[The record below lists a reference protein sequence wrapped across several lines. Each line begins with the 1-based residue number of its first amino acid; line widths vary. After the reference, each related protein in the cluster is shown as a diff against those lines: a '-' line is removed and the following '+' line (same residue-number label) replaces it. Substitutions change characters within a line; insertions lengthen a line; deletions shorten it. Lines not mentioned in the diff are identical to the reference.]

1 MSDDSLTELSESV
14 QFERELVES
23 QYSSKNFEP
32 DPENS
37 FKYALTLLPQNE
49 PYYVSVKLHFD
60 TSPPYPRKPLKCFVE
75 GIMGLSG
82 HQLNELQKEVDQ
94 CANKAQKSTDVAV
107 NHVTDTVKQY
117 LFDNN
122 KKRCSLHD
130 DMERNNR
137 NKMEFRGSNLI
148 SIQGGNFEKRYPP
161 CIQPGSKVQI
171 YKDPLNP
178 ENSSSLNVTCLAEVT
193 ESGTFHAIDENFKLH
208 LLQEFILDL
217 SSMKLKTELLGIQK
231 EFSRNS
237 KLRSHA
243 HVMNYVGLACNP
255 TNISNVVHVLTTYAL
270 PLSGYEIGPYGNSK
284 KLARDMVSGLQYLHR
299 QDIFHGLLSIDS
311 VYVSPNGQH
320 LIADYGFAKR
330 LLSNSVNAPMK
341 FSFRYLDAVD
351 ESGRFLD
358 VLLLGHL
365 LYHVLVGRKPDL
377 AYPSPPSH
385 LDPSLLDLIKLCVT
399 KEKSQRITLN
409 GLAGTFDDDSA
420 EGQILQVAQK
430 LDPPKRLS
438 DSMEQPWKSSN
449 RITDEFDLKEE
460 LGVGGFGS
468 VFKVRNKM
476 DGNFYAMKVV
486 ELTRVS
492 ENSIRSM
499 LKEVKLL
506 SKLKHNNIVRYN
518 YSFFDPREPSLEDDQ
533 DEPDTDT
540 VFQNCKKSFSDCNI
554 DESGDSS
561 GCQIVFDSGSESTE
575 PGASRVRD
583 CEKINSESGSSSGIE
598 IAFERSKDLNESKEL
613 KNSNNT
619 GGDSEFTSSNCAYT
633 DSNTFESSTEPSLPS
648 RSSPEITRNRQT
660 EISSQASSSILHMFI
675 VMELCENATLRTMI
689 DNKKVD
695 PPLHK
700 DPDLVLR
707 LLRQI
712 IDALEYIESSGV
724 IHRDL
729 KPENIFLDADNNVKI
744 GDFGLA
750 ISENSRSSKKGAAG
764 TSIYL
769 APEIRPPEHGKFRPK
784 YSHLSDIYSL
794 GIICFEMVH
803 EPFGSNSERYTV
815 IGELR
820 KSHVGIDDGVF
831 NGEKFSKLE
840 VLVRNMLSHD
850 LTVRKKASELSKSD
864 ILPPR
869 LVEQGLNELLRHLK
883 CEHGSQLWNQFLN
896 CLFSD
901 DIANRRL
908 SQLQL
913 RENPSNED
921 LHVMQA
927 LNNLVVQMI
936 PIFDKHSA
944 FLCPLPFFLPKCDI
958 TDQYDRSFVILSN
971 FGHYQVLPFN
981 FKVNLAKYILEN
993 NIRSLKSYSFNP
1005 IFQKM
1010 KDEANLTGRDQIPSH
1025 LNILEASFDIISSE
1039 SHFATKAEVL
1049 IVLLD
1054 VLKTVPEFRTSNVS
1068 IYVNHIKIMKAIL
1081 MFFKIDDVF
1090 HNEIFKLLHEFDHN
1104 ESKLDEALNKC
1115 FQQCSM
1121 DDSQISKMCAV
1132 LKCKCPIDLVH
1143 KQMDICMILH
1153 KSARQVG
1160 DLFKE
1165 GLKEIIQV
1173 LLLVTSPGTG
1183 ETECIFDPES
1193 KFNEL
1198 AEKLSKSINSD
1209 KSALLKMV
1217 KFRAGISSDP
1227 DYYSDFM
1234 FKVVAE
1240 SSDCKSVFT
1249 IAEGGD
1255 FSKLLEHW
1263 QSAIDPEFNDS
1274 SEELLPSTVFGISF
1288 FLENMVKT
1296 IMSPYNL
1303 LKTNILIVSAAEKE
1317 NSVKIFSFMKSL
1329 WQKGLKPELSVTA
1342 DRSALNAVHV
1352 VNFAPDGISIDSD
1365 KAYLQS
1371 LGIKDGKQS
1380 KGLTIDEALNYLVDI
1395 EYKLSQVAGVHSIH
1409 RQRSAF
1415 L

>member
-1 MSDDSLTELSESV
+1 MIDDENSLSGLSESV

-23 QYSSKNFEP
+23 QYSSENFEP
-32 DPENS
+32 DPENP

-49 PYYVSVKLHFD
+49 PYYVSVKLYFD
-60 TSPPYPRKPLKCFVE
+60 TSPPYPTEPLKCVVE
-75 GIMGLSG
+75 SVMGLSRY
-82 HQLNELQKEVDQ
+82 QLNKLQKEINQ
-94 CANKAQKSTDVAV
+94 CAHKAQKSTDVAV
-107 NHVTDTVKQY
+107 NHVIDTVKQY

-122 KKRCSLHD
+122 KKRRSLHD
-130 DMERNNR
+130 DNDMELRYDQNQ
-137 NKMEFRGSNLI
+137 MEFRDSKPI

-161 CIQPGSKVQI
+161 CIQPGSKVLI

-193 ESGTFHAIDENFKLH
+193 ERGTFHAIDGKFKLY
-208 LLQEFILDL
+208 LLHEFILDL
-217 SSMKLKTELLGIQK
+217 SSMKLKTELQGIQK

-243 HVMNYVGLACNP
+243 NVMNYVGLACDP
-255 TNISNVVHVLTTYAL
+255 TNIINVVHVLTTYAL
-270 PLSGYEIGPYGNSK
+270 PLSGYDIGPYGNSK

-311 VYVSPNGQH
+311 VYVNPEGRH

-330 LLSNSVNAPMK
+330 LLFNSVNARIQK

-351 ESGRFLD
+351 ENGRFLD
-358 VLLLGHL
+358 ILLLGHL
-365 LYHVLVGRKPDL
+365 LYHVLVGRKPDT

-399 KEKSQRITLN
+399 KEKSRRITLDA
-409 GLAGTFDDDSA
+409 LAGTIDTDSV
-420 EGQILQVAQK
+420 EGKILQVAQK
-430 LDPPKRLS
+430 LDPPKRFS

-460 LGVGGFGS
+460 LGAGGFGS

-476 DGNFYAMKVV
+476 DGNYYAMKVA

-492 ENSIRSM
+492 ETSIRSM

-506 SKLKHNNIVRYN
+506 SQLKHNNIVRYN
-518 YSFFDPREPSLEDDQ
+518 YSFFDPKEPCLEDDQ
-533 DEPDTDT
+533 DEPA
-540 VFQNCKKSFSDCNI
+540 SSISDCETMSS
-554 DESGDSS
+554 ESESS
-561 GCQIVFDSGSESTE
+561 SSSDIVFEGS
-575 PGASRVRD
+575 
-583 CEKINSESGSSSGIE
+583 N
-598 IAFERSKDLNESKEL
+598 DLNESEEL
-613 KNSNNT
+613 KSSRDT
-619 GGDSEFTSSNCAYT
+619 GSC
-633 DSNTFESSTEPSLPS
+633 ST
-648 RSSPEITRNRQT
+648 
-660 EISSQASSSILHMFI
+660 LHMFI

-689 DNKKVD
+689 DNKKLD

-707 LLRQI
+707 LIRQI
-712 IDALEYIESSGV
+712 IDALEYIESRSV

-729 KPENIFLDADNNVKI
+729 KPENIFLDAENNVKI

-750 ISENSRSSKKGAAG
+750 ISENSAKSNKNAVGIL
-764 TSIYL
+764 IYL
-769 APEIRPPEHGKFRPK
+769 APEVRPPEHGKFRPN

-803 EPFGSNSERYTV
+803 EPFGSDFERYTV

-820 KSHVGIDDGVF
+820 KSHVKIDDGVF
-831 NGEKFSKLE
+831 IGEKFSKLE

-883 CEHGSQLWNQFLN
+883 CEHGSQLWNQFLD
-896 CLFSD
+896 CLFSE
-901 DIANRRL
+901 DIANRQL

-913 RENPSNED
+913 WEKPSNED
-921 LHVMQA
+921 SNLHVMRA

-944 FLCPLPFFLPKCDI
+944 VLCPLPFFLPKCDI
-958 TDQYDRSFVILSN
+958 TEQYDRSFVILSN
-971 FGHYQVLPFN
+971 SGHYQVLPFN

-993 NIRSLKSYSFNP
+993 NIRNLKSYSFNQ

-1010 KDEANLTGRDQIPSH
+1010 KDEANLTLRDQNSTP
-1025 LNILEASFDIISSE
+1025 LYILEASFDIISSG
-1039 SHFATKAEVL
+1039 SQFAAKAEVL
-1049 IVLLD
+1049 LVLLD
-1054 VLKTVPEFRTSNVS
+1054 VLETIPEFRTSNVS
-1068 IYVNHIKIMKAIL
+1068 IYVNHIKILKAIL

-1090 HNEIFKLLHEFDHN
+1090 HNDILKLLHEFDHN
-1104 ESKLDEALNKC
+1104 DSKLDEALNKC

-1121 DDSQISKMCAV
+1121 DDSQISKICAI
-1132 LKCKCPIDLVH
+1132 LKCQCPIDLVH
-1143 KQMDICMILH
+1143 KQIDICMILH
-1153 KSARQVG
+1153 KSPQKVG

-1165 GLKEIIQV
+1165 GLKEMIQV
-1173 LLLVTSPGTG
+1173 LLLVTSSGMG
-1183 ETECIFDPES
+1183 ETECILDPES

-1198 AEKLSKSINSD
+1198 TEKLSKSINSD

-1217 KFRAGISSDP
+1217 KFRADMISDP
-1227 DYYSDFM
+1227 NYYSDFM

-1240 SSDCKSVFT
+1240 SSDSRNIIT

-1288 FLENMVKT
+1288 FLKNMVKT

-1303 LKTNILIVSAAEKE
+1303 SKTNIVVVSAVEEE
-1317 NSVKIFSFMKSL
+1317 NSIKIFSFMKSL

-1342 DRSALNAVHV
+1342 DRLAFNAVHV
-1352 VNFAPDGISIDSD
+1352 VTFAEDGISIDSD
-1365 KAYLQS
+1365 KTYLQS
-1371 LGIKDGKQS
+1371 LGIKDGKLL
-1380 KGLTIDEALNYLVDI
+1380 KGITIEQALNYLVDI